1 MTPSDESSASDP
13 ASAAALLTARVFARA
28 AGAVLQHAGEAGL
41 VQLRAQLRKE
51 AVALD
56 MRERAD
62 ARAAA
67 AAIRQILD
75 DLT

>member
-1 MTPSDESSASDP
+1 MAPSDESPTNDP
-13 ASAAALLTARVFARA
+13 AAAAALLTARTFARA
-28 AGAVLQHAGEAGL
+28 ASAALQPAGEEGL
-41 VQLRAQLRKE
+41 ARLRAQLRKE

-56 MRERAD
+56 MRERTE